1 MGFETIQQTKGD
13 NMNEAMA
20 ALAAIEAQV
29 HAMGA
34 NDSETSLSGDFAQ
47 IRRRLEMGEITAGD
61 ALAQA
66 EGVRDSKQ
74 AYH

>member
-1 MGFETIQQTKGD
+1 
-13 NMNEAMA
+13 MNEAMA

-34 NDSETSLSGDFAQ
+34 NDSETSASGDLAQ
-47 IRRRLEMGEITAGD
+47 IRLKLERGEIAPTEAIV
-61 ALAQA
+61 LA

>member
-1 MGFETIQQTKGD
+1 MEFESVQQQRGSD
-13 NMNEAMA
+13 MNEAMA

-29 HAMGA
+29 HVMGA
-34 NDSETSLSGDFAQ
+34 NDSETSLSGDLAQ
-47 IRRRLEMGEITAGD
+47 IRRQLENGEVTAAE
-61 ALAQA
+61 ALAIA

>member
-1 MGFETIQQTKGD
+1 MSFETIQQPKGD
-13 NMNEAMA
+13 DMNETMA

-29 HAMGA
+29 HSMGA
-34 NDSETSLSGDFAQ
+34 NDSETGDLAQ
-47 IRRRLEMGEITAGD
+47 IRRRLEKGEITAGD